1 MENFKDYP
9 SNELNG
15 DIQHK
20 QFFPNGYGVS
30 IVQHNFSYESDRQ
43 WELAI
48 LKGTSENWRTLCYG
62 TEITYD
68 VIGDLYESEV
78 NELCE
83 RVKNLTPESS

>member
-15 DIQHK
+15 GIQHK

-30 IVQHNFSYESDRQ
+30 IVQHIFSYGRDGQ
-43 WELAI
+43 WELAV
-48 LKGTSENWRTLCYG
+48 LKGTPEDWTLCYD
-62 TEITYD
+62 TEITND
-68 VIGDLYESEV
+68 VIGYLHESEV

-83 RVKNLTPESS
+83 RVKNL